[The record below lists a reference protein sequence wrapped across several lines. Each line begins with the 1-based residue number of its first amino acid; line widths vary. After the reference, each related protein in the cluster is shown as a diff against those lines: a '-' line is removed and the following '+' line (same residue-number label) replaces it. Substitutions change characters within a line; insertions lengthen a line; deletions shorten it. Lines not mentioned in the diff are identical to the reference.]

1 MAEIEPAATKPK
13 LRKAGEQRMKS
24 VGGFVV
30 KFWGV
35 RAKVAAP
42 GKDTIRYGGNTACI
56 VIEVGKNLLIF
67 DSGTGVRKLG
77 GSLLSQMPVKAYMFF
92 THCHWDRIQGFP
104 FFAPAFIP
112 GNSFHI
118 YGAKATNG
126 SSFEARLQ
134 EQMTQPNF
142 PVPIGVMQSKLK
154 FSLLEEDEKYS
165 LGDISVETASLNYAH
180 RSIAYRVNW
189 QGYSAVCATDV
200 CYSSENP
207 TPSLISLA
215 HQADLLILNTPNFL
229 TATDQLAWH
238 NLVSI
243 AKEAKIK
250 KLVLCMY
257 SPEHNDDLL
266 DKMQDKIQSVFP
278 NAVLACE
285 GMNLSVINSQY

>member
-1 MAEIEPAATKPK
+1 MAELEPAAPKPK
-13 LRKAGEQRMKS
+13 LGRTGEQQMNS
-24 VGGFVV
+24 VDSFVV

-56 VIEVGKNLLIF
+56 VIQAGKTLLIF

-77 GSLLSQMPVKAYMFF
+77 SSLLSQMPVKAYMFF

-104 FFAPAFIP
+104 FFVPAFIP

-118 YGAKATNG
+118 YGATATNG
-126 SSFEARLQ
+126 SSFETRLQ

-154 FSLLEEDEKYS
+154 FSALGEDEKHS
-165 LGDISVETASLNYAH
+165 LENVTVETASLNSAH

-200 CYSSENP
+200 CYSSQDP
-207 TPSLISLA
+207 SPSLMNLA
-215 HQADLLILNTPNFL
+215 YQADLLILNTPDFL
-229 TATDQLAWH
+229 TNTEQIAWH

-243 AKEAKIK
+243 VKEAKIK

-285 GMNLSVINSQY
+285 GMNLSVIDS